1 MVSGVILV
9 MSFSL
14 FDVLPGWVGTAAEF
28 FLGEDRSLGGKGD
41 ENRGL
46 LGSGADSFLRNIKTT
61 EGTAASRSAAEQR
74 RITMDV
80 PNLTGTAPGGR
91 ARVQGVSQNRPFVGS
106 SIPQVQSA
114 ISRAMG
120 GKLAGGQYSNLWR
133 TYAAPRNLAVGRNV
147 ARATVGSTAIKGV
160 KPIAAASPVKR
171 TDTKVV

>member
-1 MVSGVILV
+1 

-28 FLGEDRSLGGKGD
+28 LLGEDRSLGGKGD

-80 PNLTGTAPGGR
+80 PNLTGTVPGGR
-91 ARVQGVSQNRPFVGS
+91 ARVQGVTQNRPFIGS

-114 ISRAMG
+114 IRRAMG
-120 GKLAGGQYSNLWR
+120 GGLSQGQYSNLWR
-133 TYAAPRNLAVGRNV
+133 AYASQRNLAVGRNV

-160 KPIAAASPVKR
+160 TPIAAASPVKR